1 MSMITIRSFEPKD
14 AAIFKQLNIEWL
26 ETYFEVEPI
35 DEFVLSNPIEQIIE
49 PGGFIFMAELN
60 NEVVGTFAFK
70 KDAEGFMELTK
81 MAVLPAIRGGGV
93 GKALLAFAIEF
104 ADQQQWPFIYLYSNT
119 KLAPAIHLYR
129 KVGFIEQV
137 LDASL
142 YKRANI
148 KMRYFLHEK

>member
-1 MSMITIRSFEPKD
+1 MSTITIRSFESKD
-14 AAIFKQLNIEWL
+14 ATIFKQLNIEWL
-26 ETYFEVEPI
+26 KTYFEVEPI
-35 DEFVLSNPIEQIIE
+35 DEFVLSNPTEQIIE
-49 PGGFIFMAELN
+49 PGGFIFMAEIN

-81 MAVLPAIRGGGV
+81 MAVLPANRGGGV
-93 GKALLAFAIEF
+93 GKALLAFALEF
-104 ADQQQWPFIYLYSNT
+104 SLQQQWPFIYLYSNT

-129 KVGFIEQV
+129 KFGFVEQP

-148 KMRYFLHEK
+148 KMRYSLHEK